1 MWQKFHNFAILKST
15 FDELLANRPN
25 NEKITPRRIYNNMK
39 TPL

>member
-15 FDELLANRPN
+15 FNELLANRPN
-25 NEKITPRRIYNNMK
+25 NEEITLRRIYNNME